1 MKTLRACLAAI
12 LALTLLLPSIVL
24 AKPCGS
30 DGPIPFINMTGSI
43 TLPVKSIQS
52 VGAVQEFA
60 YWESQDALVYRNDKN
75 MLRVSYFGSGV
86 DTPLAKLAFPLSKL
100 VDPTER
106 FLTTDDASYFFNA
119 STAGPLIKYAG
130 SRPAP
135 TKLYWQGS
143 TLYLV
148 EYQTPFLGYPYFEV
162 STYYA
167 GDKSAKQ
174 QCTYQPPSGT
184 KLFLADGHAY
194 PDVYLYQVVPLAANQ
209 KVIAF
214 YKMNVHTCGLTP
226 MGLPTE
232 PILGNITEVHR
243 FPTVD
248 AFAVR
253 TDDSVKN
260 FRWEMG
266 GRCEYLAIGQEEVMI
281 PNHDRPLA
289 VTWTS
294 NQGLALYNLETK
306 IKADAFRG
314 GCGLGIDI
322 GEISAEDLWVP
333 RHASDLLLS
342 PELEKIKERR
352 MLTVDV
358 EQILPVSN

>member
-1 MKTLRACLAAI
+1 MNLTIRACLALLLGA
-12 LALTLLLPSIVL
+12 TLLIPAAVL
-24 AKPCGS
+24 GKPCGS
-30 DGPIPFINMTGSI
+30 DGPIPFINMTGAI

-60 YWESQDALVYRNDKN
+60 YWETQDALVYRNDKN
-75 MLRVSYFGSGV
+75 MLRVSYFGSGA
-86 DTPLAKLAFPLSKL
+86 DTPLAKLPFPLSKL

-106 FLTTDDASYFFNA
+106 FLTTDIGSYFFNA
-119 STAGPLIKYAG
+119 STAGPLIKYSS
-130 SRPAP
+130 SRDA

-143 TLYLV
+143 TLHLI

-167 GDKSAKQ
+167 GDKSAKS
-174 QCTYQPPSGT
+174 QCTYQPPAGT

-194 PDVYLYQVVPLAANQ
+194 PDVYFYQVVPLAANQ

-214 YKMNVHTCGLTP
+214 YKMNVHTCALSV

-232 PILGNITEVHR
+232 PILGNITGVHR

-253 TDDSVKN
+253 TDDRVKN
-260 FRWEMG
+260 LRWEMS
-266 GRCEYLAIGQEEVMI
+266 GRCEYLAIGREEIMI

-289 VTWTS
+289 VTWTP
-294 NQGLALYNLETK
+294 NQGLSLYNLETK

-314 GCGLGIDI
+314 GRGLGFDI
-322 GEISAEDLWVP
+322 GDIVSEDLWIP

-342 PELEKIKERR
+342 PELEKVKERR

-358 EQILPVSN
+358 EQILPISN